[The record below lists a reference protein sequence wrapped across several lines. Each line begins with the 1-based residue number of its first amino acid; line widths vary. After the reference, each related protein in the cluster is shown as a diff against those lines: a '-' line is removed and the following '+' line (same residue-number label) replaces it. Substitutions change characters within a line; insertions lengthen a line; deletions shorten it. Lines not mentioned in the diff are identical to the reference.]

1 MRNVFRGLIVALAAL
16 ALVAAAGDVSFAQRP
31 RGDGGRGGP
40 GGRGGFGF
48 GGPGG
53 AGGGGI
59 TQLLQDENVR
69 KELDL
74 EAEQVKSLTEIGNTL
89 REELDAQRQ
98 GFDFGSL
105 RDLSEEQRNAK
116 LAEIRQQSEKITSSA
131 QKKIEEV
138 LLPPQLERLKQIEVQ
153 SRMRFGAEQALTN
166 GPLAEE
172 LKITDE
178 QKEKLAKKQEEV
190 QAALQEKIAKLRQEA
205 QEELFSVLDP
215 SQQDELKKKIGKPFT
230 FSAPQGFGGFG
241 GAGGPGGG
249 FGGFGGGRGRDGDRG
264 QRNNE

>member
-1 MRNVFRGLIVALAAL
+1 MRIVFRGLIVTLAAL
-16 ALVAAAGDVSFAQRP
+16 ALVAAAADVSFAQR
-31 RGDGGRGGP
+31 GRGGP

-53 AGGGGI
+53 PGGGGGGGGI

-74 EAEQVKSLTEIGNTL
+74 VDEQVSKLTEIGNSL

-98 GFDFGSL
+98 GFDFSSL
-105 RDLSEEQRNAK
+105 RDLSDEQRTAK
-116 LAEIRQQSEKITSSA
+116 FAEIRQQSEKITSAA

-153 SRMRFGAEQALTN
+153 SRMRFGAEQALTS

-172 LKITDE
+172 LKITDQ

-230 FSAPQGFGGFG
+230 FSAPQGFGG
-241 GAGGPGGG
+241 AGGPGGG
-249 FGGFGGGRGRDGDRG
+249 FGGFGGRGRDGDRG
-264 QRNNE
+264 QRNND